1 MSVLEALVAQAPLT
15 LSDLATSLGVP
26 KSSLSRVCAVLIDR
40 GWLVR
45 NREGR
50 FDLGTRAFGMSARAA
65 EFPLVRAFRAIAAD
79 LLTAHNETTCLA
91 VLDMED
97 SM

>member
-1 MSVLEALVAQAPLT
+1 VLEALEAQAPLT

-45 NREGR
+45 NRDGR
-50 FDLGTRAFGMSARAA
+50 YDLGTRAFGMSALRRR
-65 EFPLVRAFRAIAAD
+65 PRHIYPGI
-79 LLTAHNETTCLA
+79 TTRRSYRSRS
-91 VLDMED
+91 VMR
-97 SM
+97 